1 MTVDLLLDFIA
12 DHESEGAARR
22 LKISAYDVVWSGIRK
37 EHRPKR
43 PLTTMTIGEVLAW
56 QDSIDPVYRS
66 EAAGRYQIL
75 EDTLRGLYAEAGL
88 TLKSLFDR
96 AGQDALAI
104 ALLKRR
110 GLDKYLSGALTV
122 KQFCNELAKEWA
134 SLPVVSGKGKGRS
147 YYHGDGLNAALVDVA
162 PFLAAVAAVKPEP
175 VDGRKRPVSK
185 TQPVLVAVSAP
196 PPPPPAD
203 VPRPPAPPPDVV
215 GPDPVPAPPSGGFFM
230 RLWRAL
236 FGGFR

>member
-1 MTVDLLLDFIA
+1 
-12 DHESEGAARR
+12 
-22 LKISAYDVVWSGIRK
+22 
-37 EHRPKR
+37 
-43 PLTTMTIGEVLAW
+43 
-56 QDSIDPVYRS
+56 
-66 EAAGRYQIL
+66 
-75 EDTLRGLYAEAGL
+75 YAEAGL